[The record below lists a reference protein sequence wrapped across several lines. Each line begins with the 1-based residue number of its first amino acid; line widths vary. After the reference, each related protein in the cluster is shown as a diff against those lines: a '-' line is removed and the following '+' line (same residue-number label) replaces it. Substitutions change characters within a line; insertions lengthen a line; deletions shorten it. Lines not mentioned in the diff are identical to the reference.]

1 MDQLWHLVRKAGR
14 LFFKEVI
21 DSSNRTLLCSQEI
34 HTLVKKMIG
43 GKHSLNAYFECNPD
57 KLFSLSNE
65 ELKLACHPKYLS
77 NRKFNKPHKVEYAEK
92 SDQQFNNVR
101 EYFKIHSVCTDNVDM
116 VIPRRET
123 PAYKLLL
130 RKEME

>member
-1 MDQLWHLVRKAGR
+1 M
-14 LFFKEVI
+14 FFKEVI
-21 DSSNRTLLCSQEI
+21 DSSNRTLLCSQEF

-77 NRKFNKPHKVEYAEK
+77 NKKFNKTHKVEYAEK
-92 SDQQFNNVR
+92 SDQQ
-101 EYFKIHSVCTDNVDM
+101 IHSVCTDGVDM

-123 PAYKLLL
+123 PACKLLL

>member
-1 MDQLWHLVRKAGR
+1 
-14 LFFKEVI
+14 
-21 DSSNRTLLCSQEI
+21 
-34 HTLVKKMIG
+34 MIG

-101 EYFKIHSVCTDNVDM
+101 EYVKINSVCTNGVDM